1 MTKKKPRLMRLKKAL
16 LTKQDVLEQRFASY
30 QRHLLEVQD
39 ETGKIES
46 AMARPVVMMF
56 DVWRSGTSRI
66 DALRQKESAM
76 RHELH
81 ALVQEMACVR
91 SQLRRTD
98 ATLDEIASVEGR
110 KALLDSLSEYVATQ
124 LD

>member
-16 LTKQDVLEQRFASY
+16 LTKQDVLEQQFASY

-46 AMARPVVMMF
+46 AMARPAVMMF

-76 RHELH
+76 RHELRTV
-81 ALVQEMACVR
+81 VQEMACVR